1 VGFWRTFWYSSEH
14 ECAAELTLAEV
25 LHEDV
30 SNTPAGVGV
39 TAETAPRLAAVWGC
53 VRLLSDA
60 VSTLPL
66 DVYRHGSRD
75 PVDPPPVLVRPAAGM
90 DVGEWL
96 WALMF
101 EALTAPAAWCL
112 ITDRAGAS
120 LRPAQLEP
128 LGRGRVTVTTEQ
140 DGGRQRTVHRLD
152 GREVDPDSLWR
163 FRLYPSAGTPA
174 GLDPIGYA
182 AETIGQAL
190 AAQRYGAAYFR
201 DAAAPSTVLASDQ
214 IVTPAQAQATAAV
227 WEHAHKGRR
236 GTAVL
241 GNGLKPLPLIVTP
254 EQSQFLEAQRFSL
267 QQTCR
272 YFGVPP
278 EMIGADSGNPK
289 TYANLEQRNL
299 DFLTFG
305 VGPKLGRLETALNG
319 LVPRGQFVKFNTGAL
334 LRTDLK
340 SRYESYEVGIRA
352 GFLTVNEARA
362 LEDREPLSQPAAP
375 IQLGVVA

>member
-1 VGFWRTFWYSSEH
+1 VGFWRTFWYGREH
-14 ECAAELTLAEV
+14 VRAAELTLAEV
-25 LHEDV
+25 LVEDAPT
-30 SNTPAGVGV
+30 TPAGVTV
-39 TAETAPRLAAVWGC
+39 TAETAPRLAAVWAC
-53 VRLLSDA
+53 TRLLSDV
-60 VSTLPL
+60 VSTLPI
-66 DVYRHGSRD
+66 DVHRQGSRD
-75 PVDPPPVLVRPAAGM
+75 PVEPPPVLVRPAAGM

-101 EALTAPAAWCL
+101 EALTSPAAWCL

-120 LRPAQLEP
+120 LRPSQLEP

-140 DGGRQRTVHRLD
+140 DGTRLRVVHRLD
-152 GREVDPDSLWR
+152 GREIDPDQLWR
-163 FRLYPSAGTPA
+163 FRLYPTAGTPA

-201 DAAAPSTVLASDQ
+201 DAAVPSTVLASDQ

-305 VGPKLGRLETALNG
+305 VGPKLARLETALNG

-340 SRYESYEVGIRA
+340 SRYDSYEIGIRA
-352 GFLTVNEARA
+352 GFLTVNEARV
-362 LEDREPLSQPAAP
+362 LEDREPLSQPAVPA
-375 IQLGVVA
+375 QLGAVA